1 MRKTPIGSQ
10 GLRASG
16 ITPNVI
22 IFKTQKAALAPRMKG
37 RLAGDV
43 VDNHIN
49 YECPIQNFNSCI
61 LAGIHGIDAWR
72 VRSDSVWEKIGDCT
86 SWREISII
94 SLWDNSCAKG
104 KELRSQLGQFVELD
118 VHIEQVS
125 TPRNGNVYLNI
136 GGSFPNAILTLIIFK
151 NNLSAFGDVD
161 IKPGHNLRVKGR
173 LTEYKGSLQII
184 LQNRQQV
191 VSYDK

>member
-1 MRKTPIGSQ
+1 MIVSIMNALSRI
-10 GLRASG
+10 L
-16 ITPNVI
+16 I
-22 IFKTQKAALAPRMKG
+22 AAFWLVSMAAMHGESALIPAEKKPEIAPPEER
-37 RLAGDV
+37 
-43 VDNHIN
+43 
-49 YECPIQNFNSCI
+49 YQS
-61 LAGIHGIDAWR
+61 
-72 VRSDSVWEKIGDCT
+72 
-86 SWREISII
+86 
-94 SLWDNSCAKG
+94 SLSETIPALKEQ
-104 KELRSQLGQFVELD
+104 ELRSQLGQFVELD

-191 VSYDK
+191 VRYDK